1 MKVMY
6 IVVNKDLNM
15 SPGKIAAQVGHG
27 VEKVCGYYKYIWD
40 LVKSLSPE
48 NILEK
53 DSQFINDFLEWQIE
67 GNSTKIVLGA
77 DTKTFTK
84 LSRKSPELVVVDAGK
99 TEIAPNTKTVI
110 CFWPMEKDSN
120 KDIKRLQLL

>member
-1 MKVMY
+1 MNQIINRY
-6 IVVNKDLNM
+6 GNGRTD
-15 SPGKIAAQVGHG
+15 
-27 VEKVCGYYKYIWD
+27 VEKR
-40 LVKSLSPE
+40 
-48 NILEK
+48 ILC
-53 DSQFINDFLEWQIE
+53 DSADFLEWQIE